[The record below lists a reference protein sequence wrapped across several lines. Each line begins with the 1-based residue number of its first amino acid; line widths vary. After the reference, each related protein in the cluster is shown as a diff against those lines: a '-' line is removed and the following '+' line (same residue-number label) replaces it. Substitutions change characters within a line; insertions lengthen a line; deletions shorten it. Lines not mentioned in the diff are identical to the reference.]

1 MQYEHVEEDVALM
14 AQMGLKAYR
23 FSLSWSRILPEG
35 TGEVNQKGI
44 DYYNHLIDCLKAHN
58 IEPFVTLY
66 HWDLPQA
73 LQEKGGWLNPDSV
86 QWFGDYTKIVAEAFS
101 DRVKYFITFN
111 EPQYFIGLGYYGT
124 VHAPGLNCSP
134 REAFD
139 RIRTYR
145 KVYLSKNQQQRG
157 YSGCQGYDVP

>member
-1 MQYEHVEEDVALM
+1 M
-14 AQMGLKAYR
+14 KC

-111 EPQYFIGLGYYGT
+111 EPQCFIGLGYYGT

>member
-66 HWDLPQA
+66 HWDRPQA

-86 QWFGDYTKIVAEAFS
+86 QWFGDYTKIVA
-101 DRVKYFITFN
+101 
-111 EPQYFIGLGYYGT
+111 
-124 VHAPGLNCSP
+124 
-134 REAFD
+134 EAFD